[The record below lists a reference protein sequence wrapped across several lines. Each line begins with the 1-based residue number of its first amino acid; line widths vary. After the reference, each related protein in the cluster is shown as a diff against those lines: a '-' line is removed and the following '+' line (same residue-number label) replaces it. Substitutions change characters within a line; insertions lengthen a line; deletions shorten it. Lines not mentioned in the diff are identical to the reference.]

1 MITVLTPTYNR
12 KYILKKAYESLV
24 NQTDKDFE
32 WLVIDDGSSD
42 NTKGLIDEL
51 INENKINI
59 RYYYKENGG
68 KHTAL
73 NYGTNKAKGE
83 LILILDSDD
92 YLSEDAIELVKKY
105 WEKYKSNKK
114 ICGMTFL
121 RKLKNPFYKEK
132 LFDECV
138 SNMID
143 FKYNNGILADM
154 CEVIRTDILK
164 KYPYPTFE
172 QERFLSEVIVTGQIA
187 KTYDTAYIPIE
198 IYHTEYLEDGLSLNW
213 FKLVVNNPLGARAN
227 NLLFMSKEFKFKI
240 RLKNCIMFDVF
251 SIIAKKPVLKETK
264 MKFFAI
270 LFYIPSFIVAK
281 VLEHKFKK
289 K

>member
-1 MITVLTPTYNR
+1 M
-12 KYILKKAYESLV
+12 
-24 NQTDKDFE
+24 
-32 WLVIDDGSSD
+32 
-42 NTKGLIDEL
+42 
-51 INENKINI
+51 
-59 RYYYKENGG
+59 
-68 KHTAL
+68 
-73 NYGTNKAKGE
+73 
-83 LILILDSDD
+83 
-92 YLSEDAIELVKKY
+92 
-105 WEKYKSNKK
+105 
-114 ICGMTFL
+114 
-121 RKLKNPFYKEK
+121 
-132 LFDECV
+132 
-138 SNMID
+138 
-143 FKYNNGILADM
+143 
-154 CEVIRTDILK
+154 
-164 KYPYPTFE
+164 
-172 QERFLSEVIVTGQIA
+172 IVTGQIA

-251 SIIAKKPVLKETK
+251 SIIAKKPVLKETN